1 MPHIINFKITGKL
14 IYPMKLPISLYL
26 ALFIFSIAIYPAPVL
41 SDKAGD
47 QPGSKQIVMIGAS
60 YLQGWPLNEVACLPV
75 VNKGISGET
84 SIQVRQRFDADAL
97 SNNPVAVIIWGHI
110 NDFSN
115 APMEQ
120 EAQTRQ
126 TAIEN
131 LKYMID
137 RTKEAGIIPIIA
149 TEVTFGMPSDIKTSV
164 MQFIGKM
171 LGKRSFQ
178 DYISSNVLAVNE
190 WIRNYAKE
198 HGVSVLEIE
207 RLMTNSDGNR
217 KEGYY
222 TEDLSHITKLA
233 YQDLQVFAQPFL
245 QQALI
250 EKHGLCN

>member
-1 MPHIINFKITGKL
+1 
-14 IYPMKLPISLYL
+14 MKLPISLYL

>member
-1 MPHIINFKITGKL
+1 
-14 IYPMKLPISLYL
+14 MKLPISLYL

-198 HGVSVLEIE
+198 HGVNVLEIE

>member
-1 MPHIINFKITGKL
+1 
-14 IYPMKLPISLYL
+14 MKHPIPLYL
-26 ALFIFSIAIYPAPVL
+26 ALFVFSIATYAGPVL
-41 SDKAGD
+41 SDKASD

-84 SIQVRQRFDADAL
+84 STQVRGRFESDAI
-97 SNNPVAVIIWGHI
+97 SNYPAAVIIWGHI

-115 APMEQ
+115 APMEL

-164 MQFIGKM
+164 MQFIGKI

-178 DYISSNVLAVNE
+178 DYISSNVLAVND
-190 WIRNYAKE
+190 WIRNYANE

-207 RLMTNSDGNR
+207 RLMTDSEGNR

-233 YQDLQVFAQPFL
+233 YQDLQAFAQPFL
-245 QQALI
+245 QQTLI
-250 EKHGLCN
+250 EKYGLCN

>member
-1 MPHIINFKITGKL
+1 
-14 IYPMKLPISLYL
+14 MKLPISLYL
-26 ALFIFSIAIYPAPVL
+26 ALFIFSIAIYPTPVL

-60 YLQGWPLNEVACLPV
+60 YLQGWPLNEMACLPV